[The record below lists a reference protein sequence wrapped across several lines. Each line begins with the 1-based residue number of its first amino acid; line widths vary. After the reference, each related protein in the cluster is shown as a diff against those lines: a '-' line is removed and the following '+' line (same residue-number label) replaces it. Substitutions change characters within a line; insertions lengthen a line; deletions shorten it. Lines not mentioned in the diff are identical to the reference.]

1 MTYALEL
8 RNVSKHYAK
17 FDLEDINLALPRGC
31 IMGLIGENGAGKS
44 TVIKLILN
52 LIQRDGGE
60 IDVLDTPAEVFSA
73 ERNAAIGVVTDE
85 CSIPDQFNLKQ
96 VNDIMQD
103 IYPNWDKA
111 AFFQLAEQFRLP
123 DKVRIKTYSRGMKM
137 KLSIAAALSHHAQL
151 LILDEATSGLDPVV
165 RDEILDLFLEFIQNE
180 NHAVLMAS
188 HITSDL
194 EKVCDYITY
203 ISKGRIELS
212 MEKDRLLEEY
222 GIFKGSEEQLLDI
235 PEDAI
240 VRVRRHPYGA
250 EALIHREGVNGAFHT
265 ERPTLESIM
274 LFFNK
279 GTQR

>member
-1 MTYALEL
+1 
-8 RNVSKHYAK
+8 
-17 FDLEDINLALPRGC
+17 
-31 IMGLIGENGAGKS
+31 MGLIGENGAGKS

-85 CSIPDQFNLKQ
+85 CSIPDQFSLKQ